1 MTEKIETSFNT
12 FIDQTKAALERNAIT
27 KPEKIELAK
36 RVVELAESGSVLDG
50 GFAAF
55 IAGASMN
62 FSDEII
68 GELRAAVGDDD
79 LSMLTKGIN
88 QMRQA
93 ADVEPIDE
101 GDVATILERR
111 AMAKYRDENP
121 GAALGYELAGGVVTG
136 LLVPGAAYA
145 TIPRAIGT
153 AVASGALSG
162 AGAADESESRTSGA
176 VKGGTIGGL
185 TQGALSGAGR
195 AISGG
200 LQSLRTGT
208 PASSGSNIADSIVR
222 DAMRSDSVTPA
233 SVAERIAGAGDKP
246 MALAD
251 MGPNLQATLDVVKQL
266 PGEAKKTATDFLRER
281 DKSMVTRL
289 TEDLQQAFGSRARF
303 FPEFKSMQAKKKRL
317 GGKLYDTA
325 TSKNVPVTN
334 ELTAIL
340 DRPSLKRAFAEAAE
354 IGREAGYRMPKLAL
368 NDRRQLVDENG
379 DVVTDVSTKFLHY
392 LKLALDDQVFK
403 DAMPVGGSGP
413 VRASGIKQ
421 TRAKFL
427 DYIDRNNPSYK
438 RARDYWAGETAAQNA
453 MTEGRKFLRA
463 DPDELA
469 DAIGFMG
476 RSEKEAFRIGA
487 MNALIE
493 GVEGGVDTA
502 NLARNMIKRER
513 SKKLIRSTFDTNE
526 AGQRK
531 FNKFIANLEN
541 EIDMKATSSTVLG
554 NSATAARQ
562 AAMQQVDDRV
572 ATAMPPPSSIV
583 DVVRSVFGRNAKN
596 VAEQQREA
604 AAQRLA
610 EILTTTDYA
619 TLNRTLSAISD
630 PQGARRVIDALK
642 TGTPK
647 ALGRIIS
654 PVAVGG
660 AAGGQSSSL
669 PITIDIP

>member
-12 FIDQTKAALERNAIT
+12 FIEQTKAALKSGAIT

-36 RVVELAESGSVLDG
+36 RVVDLAETGSVLDG

-62 FSDEII
+62 FSDELI

-111 AMAKYRDENP
+111 ALATYRDENP
-121 GAALGYELAGGVVTG
+121 GAALGFELAGGVTTG
-136 LLVPGAAYA
+136 LLVPGGFYA

-153 AVASGALSG
+153 AAATGAFSG
-162 AGAADESESRTSGA
+162 AGAADEQESRTSGA
-176 VKGGTIGGL
+176 VKGGTIGAV

-208 PASSGSNIADSIVR
+208 PASSGTNIANTIVR

-233 SVAERIAGAGDKP
+233 SVAERVAGAGDKP
-246 MALAD
+246 MVLAD

-266 PGEAKKTATDFLRER
+266 PGEAKKTTTDFLRER

-340 DRPSLKRAFAEAAE
+340 DRPSLKQAFAEAAE
-354 IGREAGYRMPKLAL
+354 IGREAGYRMPKLVL

-379 DVVTDVSTKFLHY
+379 DVVTGVSTKFLHY

-413 VRASGIKQ
+413 VRAAGIKQ

-438 RARDYWAGETAAQNA
+438 RARDFWAGETAAQNA

-513 SKKLIRSTFDTNE
+513 SKKLIRSTFDNNE

-562 AAMQQVDDRV
+562 AAMRQIDDRV
-572 ATAMPPPSSIV
+572 ATAMPPTSSIV
-583 DVVRSVFGRNAKN
+583 DVVRSVLGRNAQN

-660 AAGGQSSSL
+660 AAGGQASSL
-669 PITIDIP
+669 PLTINIP

>member
-1 MTEKIETSFNT
+1 MTEKIETSFNR
-12 FIDQTKAALERNAIT
+12 FIEQTKSALENNAIA
-27 KPEKIELAK
+27 KPEKIALAK
-36 RVVELAESGSVLDG
+36 RVVELAETGSVLDG

-55 IAGASMN
+55 ISGASMS

-68 GELRAAVGDDD
+68 GELRAAVGDND

-88 QMRQA
+88 QMRKA
-93 ADVEPIDE
+93 AGVETIDE
-101 GDVATILERR
+101 GDVATVLERR
-111 AMAKYRDENP
+111 AMKNYRDENP

-136 LLVPGAAYA
+136 LLVPGGMVA
-145 TIPRAIGT
+145 TIPRALAT
-153 AVASGALSG
+153 AAATGALFGAGSADENESRVSGA
-162 AGAADESESRTSGA
+162 AKGA
-176 VKGGTIGGL
+176 VLGTL
-185 TQGALSGAGR
+185 AQGAMSGAGR

-200 LQSLRTGT
+200 MQSLRTGT
-208 PASSGSNIADSIVR
+208 PETSGTKIADSIVR

-233 SVAERIAGAGDKP
+233 SVAGRVADAGGKP

-266 PGEAKKTATDFLRER
+266 PGGAKKTATDFLRER

-289 TEDLQQAFGSRARF
+289 TEDLQQAFGSSARF
-303 FPEFKSMQAKKKRL
+303 FPEFKSMQAKKKRI
-317 GGKLYDTA
+317 GGQLYDTA
-325 TSKNVPVTN
+325 TAKNVPVTN

-340 DRPSLKRAFAEAAE
+340 DRPSLKQAFAEAAE
-354 IGREAGYRMPKLAL
+354 IGREAGYRMPTLAL
-368 NDRRQLVDENG
+368 NERRQLVDESG
-379 DVVTDVSTKFLHY
+379 DVVTGVSTKFLHY

-413 VRASGIKQ
+413 VRAAGIKQ

-469 DAIGFMG
+469 DAVGFMG

-513 SKKLIRSTFDTNE
+513 SKKLIRSTFDADE

-562 AAMQQVDDRV
+562 AAMRQIDDRV
-572 ATAMPPPSSIV
+572 ATAMPAPSSIV
-583 DVVRSVFGRNAKN
+583 DVVRKILGRNAQN

-610 EILTTTDYA
+610 QVLTSTDYA

-630 PQGARRVIDALK
+630 PQGARRVIDALQK
-642 TGTPK
+642 GSPA
-647 ALGRIIS
+647 ALRRIIS

-660 AAGGQSSSL
+660 AAGGQSSNIPL
-669 PITIDIP
+669 TINIP